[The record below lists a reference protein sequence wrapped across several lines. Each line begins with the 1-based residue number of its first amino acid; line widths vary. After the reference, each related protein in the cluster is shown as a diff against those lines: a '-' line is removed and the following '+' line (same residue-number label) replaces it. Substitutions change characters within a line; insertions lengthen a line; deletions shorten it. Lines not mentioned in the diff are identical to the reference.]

1 VLPTEREREELT
13 CPPSILGDAERDRA
27 LAVTRGAR
35 GGAGPG
41 GGDPGL
47 PAEVWRRGA
56 RGGAATGLQ
65 QIRGRAEERDWAEE
79 IRGCRPR
86 SGGGDSGACGGASI
100 GP

>member
-1 VLPTEREREELT
+1 MDPAQVLPTEREREELT

-47 PAEVWRRGA
+47 PAEVWRRRLGGVRRSVDRA
-56 RGGAATGLQ
+56 LAATRGRAEERRSELGSDEATGLQ
-65 QIRGRAEERDWAEE
+65 QIEGQ
-79 IRGCRPR
+79 
-86 SGGGDSGACGGASI
+86 
-100 GP
+100 